1 MSNSIFDWPASLKR
15 FVRFTTAKSED
26 VNDAFDEL
34 SAGLDTVEATIARS
48 LKLPTGAGEQT
59 INLSAAQRANLL
71 LSFDA
76 LGNVTAIAGGG
87 RYRGDW
93 VTATL
98 YVVSDYVRD
107 PVSKNIYSTVTQHT
121 SGVLATDIAA
131 GRLQL
136 AIDVADVEAQR
147 ALAQAAATTATTQAG
162 IATTK
167 ASEAAQSAID
177 ATNNG
182 AAQVAIAT
190 AQADLALTRA
200 NNADT
205 ARAAAVVAK
214 DAAELAYD
222 QFDDRFLGPKGSD
235 PTLDNDGNALLE
247 GALYWSTSSKQMRV
261 WDGTAWAVSFA
272 SLAGTVLKAGDSM
285 TGALNDAA
293 TLTLASAATTAIGG
307 QNSNNLS
314 ITGTTT
320 ITSFGT
326 VAAGVR
332 RRLIFAGALILTHNA
347 TSLILPSG
355 ANITTA
361 AGDVAEMLSL
371 GGGNWRCISYMRAS
385 GQSVVAVSQ
394 SRPYTD
400 IAVNTTAVRF
410 TRYRLTATLTLTLP
424 ASPAD
429 GDWVEAFNN
438 SGTTTPIVGRN
449 AQNINGLAEDFV
461 IDRDWASVTFVFRAG
476 YGWMAV

>member
-1 MSNSIFDWPASLKR
+1 MSNSIFDWPSSLKR
-15 FVRFTTAKSED
+15 FVRFTTAKAED
-26 VNDAFDEL
+26 VNDALDGL
-34 SAGLDTVEATIARS
+34 SAGLDTVEANLARAV
-48 LKLPTGAGEQT
+48 KLPAGTADQT
-59 INLSAAQRANLL
+59 ITLSPAQRANLL

-76 LGNVTAIAGGG
+76 LGNITAITGGG
-87 RYRGDW
+87 RFRGDW

-98 YVVSDYVRD
+98 YVTSDYVRD
-107 PVSKNIYSTVTQHT
+107 AASKNIYSVVSQHT
-121 SGVLATDIAA
+121 SGVLATDISA

-136 AIDVADVEAQR
+136 AIDVADVEARR
-147 ALAQAAATTATTQAG
+147 ALAQAAAATATTQAG

-167 ASEAAQSAID
+167 AAEAAQSVTD
-177 ATNNG
+177 AT
-182 AAQVAIAT
+182 T
-190 AQADLALTRA
+190 QAGLALTRA
-200 NNADT
+200 TAADT

-222 QFDDRFLGPKGSD
+222 QFDDRYLGPKASN
-235 PTLDNDGNALLE
+235 PTLDNDGNALIV
-247 GALYWSTSSKQMRV
+247 GTLYWNTASSEMRV
-261 WDGTAWAVSFA
+261 WDGSTWAVSFA
-272 SLAGTVLKAGDSM
+272 SLAGTVAKAGDSM

-293 TLTLASAATTAIGG
+293 ILTLASAATADIGG

-320 ITSFGT
+320 ITSLGT
-326 VAAGVR
+326 SAAGVR
-332 RRLIFAGALILTHNA
+332 RKLIFAGALVLTHNG

-361 AGDVAEMLSL
+361 AGDVAEFLSL
-371 GGGNWRCISYMRAS
+371 GSGNWRCLSYMRAS
-385 GQSVVAVSQ
+385 GQSVVAVSS
-394 SRPYTD
+394 SRPYVD
-400 IAVNTTAVRF
+400 IAINTAAVRF

-449 AQNINGLAEDFV
+449 AQNINGLAEDYV
-461 IDRDWASVTFVFRAG
+461 IDRDWASVSFVFRTG
-476 YGWMAV
+476 YGWMTV